1 MENHGKTIGTC
12 YFNPENMVIS
22 WDLELMKIDSPVDS
36 FPRSTRN
43 GESFLIF
50 SLTYNLLKTSEL
62 LAVGLMNG
70 DFLRTQVSLLKLN
83 QLMTEDDVRFFPL

>member
-22 WDLELMKIDSPVDS
+22 WDLELMKIDSQADS

-43 GESFLIF
+43 GE
-50 SLTYNLLKTSEL
+50 Y
-62 LAVGLMNG
+62 
-70 DFLRTQVSLLKLN
+70 
-83 QLMTEDDVRFFPL
+83 RFFH